1 MLNRRGFIEAGLAAG
16 VASALGAISAA
27 RRADSAP
34 GAVRLAP
41 YVAVF
46 DARFA
51 QSREFGHALG
61 RFGVTPRSIEGDVT
75 ELWYHEL
82 HPRWQQGP
90 AAIAG
95 LTTYGPLFCL
105 EQLAWDHR
113 LRVIYRGT
121 HTPLT
126 DGRVEHRLSGAMRSF
141 SVGPSPSLAHWPR
154 EVARA
159 LALIDARDRAAAWRA
174 VRLGQEDRYVSRP
187 EARRLAR
194 LAEPL
199 YSWVIA

>member
-1 MLNRRGFIEAGLAAG
+1 MLNRRRFIEVSLASG
-16 VASALGAISAA
+16 VASALTAISAGP
-27 RRADSAP
+27 RAERAP

-41 YVAVF
+41 YAALF

-51 QSREFGHALG
+51 ESREFGQTLG
-61 RFGVTPRSIEGDVT
+61 HLGVNTRSIEGDVT

-82 HPRWQQGP
+82 HPRWQEAP

-105 EQLAWDHR
+105 ERLGWDHR

-121 HTPLT
+121 HTPLI
-126 DGRVEHRLSGAMRSF
+126 DGRIEHRLSGATRSF
-141 SVGPSPSLAHWPR
+141 SVAPSASLAHWPR
-154 EVARA
+154 EVAQA
-159 LALIDARDRAAAWRA
+159 LARIDVRDAPAAWRA

-187 EARRLAR
+187 GARRRAR

-199 YSWVIA
+199 YSWLIA